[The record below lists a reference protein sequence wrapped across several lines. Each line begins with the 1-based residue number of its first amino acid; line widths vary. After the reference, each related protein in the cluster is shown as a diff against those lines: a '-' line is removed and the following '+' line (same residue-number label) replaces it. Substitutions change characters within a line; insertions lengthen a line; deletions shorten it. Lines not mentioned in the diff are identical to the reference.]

1 MVQWVWTSW
10 NKSFFNAIK
19 WINVLTSGWV
29 GVHRHMP
36 LVMLVPAH
44 NSSQVNIANQHF
56 PIAQCARRY
65 MYAVTVVDGVIAVE
79 EEIAPAVEE
88 EEEKKE
94 PSNDTK
100 GILRDFHGYIHDEQA
115 GSR

>member
-19 WINVLTSGWV
+19 WINLTSGWV

-36 LVMLVPAH
+36 LVMPAH
-44 NSSQVNIANQHF
+44 NSSEVNIANQHF
-56 PIAQCARRY
+56 SIAQCARRY
-65 MYAVTVVDGVIAVE
+65 VYVVIVVDDVIAVE
-79 EEIAPAVEE
+79 EEIAPTVKE

-115 GSR
+115 DSR

>member
-10 NKSFFNAIK
+10 NQSFFNAIK
-19 WINVLTSGWV
+19 WINLTSGWV

-36 LVMLVPAH
+36 LVMPAH
-44 NSSQVNIANQHF
+44 DSGEVNIANQHF
-56 PIAQCARRY
+56 SIAQCARRY
-65 MYAVTVVDGVIAVE
+65 MYVVIVVDDVIVVE
-79 EEIAPAVEE
+79 EEIAPTVKE

-94 PSNDTK
+94 PGNDTK

-115 GSR
+115 DSR

>member
-10 NKSFFNAIK
+10 NQSFFNAIK
-19 WINVLTSGWV
+19 WINLTSGWV

-36 LVMLVPAH
+36 LVMPAH
-44 NSSQVNIANQHF
+44 DSGEVNIANQHF
-56 PIAQCARRY
+56 SIAQCARRY
-65 MYAVTVVDGVIAVE
+65 MYAVIVVDDIIVVE
-79 EEIAPAVEE
+79 KEIAPTVKE

-94 PSNDTK
+94 PGNDTK

-115 GSR
+115 DSR

>member
-1 MVQWVWTSW
+1 
-10 NKSFFNAIK
+10 
-19 WINVLTSGWV
+19 
-29 GVHRHMP
+29 
-36 LVMLVPAH
+36 
-44 NSSQVNIANQHF
+44 
-56 PIAQCARRY
+56 